1 MYKDKLYSI
10 YVFYW
15 SKNALTKLK
24 MTDFM
29 HLINNAFHTGLSTK
43 DEILT
48 TTIGDFQMKE

>member
-10 YVFYW
+10 YVFAW

-29 HLINNAFHTGLSTK
+29 HLINNAFSYRVVNKGRDSNDDLETFK
-43 DEILT
+43 
-48 TTIGDFQMKE
+48 